1 MDDQIGEQMEEF
13 FSIEEPSEAEEFF
26 DIKYEFDA
34 PQCYDFSRP
43 ERYWEAKEA
52 ELWFESAG
60 SYPPSPF
67 VIKLKWRYDVDG
79 DEEFSN
85 GSVDY
90 DDREVCNCFN
100 EDNLRAKTESRVK
113 SSLSRNSTL
122 MKPTASYL
130 AKQNQSRAVH
140 FTQLHRRFRKFLDRL
155 DDKSTKSSSVT
166 EGDATKRQK
175 LGAGYLCKVANLSHQ
190 ALFVHKKPKTVRSL
204 DGNSVRAKPKV
215 TIPRELEL
223 QTARRAQRRRS
234 KIKTE
239 SDENAKSHAHFFKAL
254 PLNRK
259 ILEAPSLPLPKK
271 SLPQR
276 PEFQL
281 FHLRTSERARQHASN
296 SAMKLPN
303 YISTSRNEKTGL
315 RSFNSVN
322 ALKEEKFE
330 AVNKFKA
337 CPLNKK
343 IMSSIGQT
351 GVLQKETT
359 APMEFKILANRRLP
373 DEPPIE
379 LLNKLSLSSEVHS
392 GEKSRAKM
400 VFSEGFKE
408 NETVPFLLQRQIIN
422 VGKENLQ
429 RIGGMEY
436 QCRNDRT
443 IEIGRQLN
451 VNRQKSNEYNTESF
465 FLSSLDTR
473 PTHPI
478 EKCMGFEFRVS
489 AGKFGSESTMKY
501 GTQAKP
507 NPLTSSPNLDRH

>member
-204 DGNSVRAKPKV
+204 DGNSVRAKPNV

-408 NETVPFLLQRQIIN
+408 NETVPFLLQCQIIN

-451 VNRQKSNEYNTESF
+451 VNR
-465 FLSSLDTR
+465 SLR
-473 PTHPI
+473 
-478 EKCMGFEFRVS
+478 
-489 AGKFGSESTMKY
+489 
-501 GTQAKP
+501 
-507 NPLTSSPNLDRH
+507 LDIT

>member
-85 GSVDY
+85 GSIDY
-90 DDREVCNCFN
+90 DDR
-100 EDNLRAKTESRVK
+100 DTLRDKTESGVK
-113 SSLSRNSTL
+113 SSLSRSSTL

-130 AKQNQSRAVH
+130 AKQNQDRAVH
-140 FTQLHRRFRKFLDRL
+140 FSQLHRRFRKFLDRL

-175 LGAGYLCKVANLSHQ
+175 LEAGYLCKVANLSHR

-204 DGNSVRAKPKV
+204 DGNSVHAKPKV
-215 TIPRELEL
+215 TIPKEPEL

-234 KIKTE
+234 RVKAE

-259 ILEAPSLPLPKK
+259 ILEAPSLPLAKK

-296 SAMKLPN
+296 NAMKLPN
-303 YISTSRNEKTGL
+303 YVSTSRNEKTGL

-322 ALKEEKFE
+322 ALEEKFE

-343 IMSSIGQT
+343 IMSRIGQT
-351 GVLQKETT
+351 GVLQNMKKETS
-359 APMEFKILANRRLP
+359 APMEFKILADRRPP

-392 GEKSRAKM
+392 GEKSRAKI
-400 VFSEGFKE
+400 VFSE
-408 NETVPFLLQRQIIN
+408 IIN
-422 VGKENLQ
+422 AGKENLQ

-451 VNRQKSNEYNTESF
+451 VNR
-465 FLSSLDTR
+465 SLR
-473 PTHPI
+473 
-478 EKCMGFEFRVS
+478 
-489 AGKFGSESTMKY
+489 
-501 GTQAKP
+501 
-507 NPLTSSPNLDRH
+507 LDIT